1 MIDRVDQV
9 VAVALANHHRR
20 LILYQNP
27 EQKHY
32 HGKDMDESGQRFRD
46 DYVSWKKI
54 VVF

>member
-32 HGKDMDESGQRFRD
+32 HGQNMDESGQRLRKTIML
-46 DYVSWKKI
+46 VGRR
-54 VVF
+54 